1 MLFLSVFRLYEVVET
16 HGRVYLVTEWIQGGE
31 LYNRIT
37 EKGPLTELYAARL
50 FKQLLLAVQ
59 HMVSTCL
66 VEFSYYICN
75 LHRNKKKK
83 RRKKYGMKQK
93 REVTKETNIL
103 YFRNSY
109 FTKTRFHN

>member
-1 MLFLSVFRLYEVVET
+1 MLFILFAFRLYEVVET

-37 EKGPLTELYAARL
+37 EKGPLTEVYAARL

-66 VEFSYYICN
+66 VHF
-75 LHRNKKKK
+75 L
-83 RRKKYGMKQK
+83 
-93 REVTKETNIL
+93 IL
-103 YFRNSY
+103 YTFVIFIER
-109 FTKTRFHN
+109 K